1 VETHEKLAIYAGSHA
16 RGNLPFIHLCNE
28 WSCTPEIRVK
38 TYIFK
43 PGYYEKVWERV
54 AMHKKVWDP
63 LSYAFPPHYILCI
76 SILHLETESEV

>member
-54 AMHKKVWDP
+54 AMHKKSVGSPFLRVPTP
-63 LSYAFPPHYILCI
+63 LHTVHKHIAS
-76 SILHLETESEV
+76 